1 MNTEAQQTKEGTNM
15 SQEQLKS
22 KDKNSTDCH
31 HDCDCVVLV
40 RVDFNDGHLEIKPG
54 KHTGAEIKKLSG
66 VSATFELEVIRKG
79 ESIPISDTEEVKVR
93 GCEKFIAFPCKG
105 KAS

>member
-1 MNTEAQQTKEGTNM
+1 MKTEFQQTTEGKNM
-15 SQEQLKS
+15 SQEQLNL
-22 KDKNSTDCH
+22 KDETSNECH

-40 RVDFNDGHLEIKPG
+40 RIAFNDGHLEIKPG
-54 KHTGAEIKKLSG
+54 KYTGAEIKKLGG
-66 VSATFELEVIRKG
+66 VSATFELELIRKG
-79 ESIPISDTEEVKVR
+79 ESVPISDTHEVKIH